1 MDFTSWCFAKC
12 LEGFEV
18 NGVSGGGWKTVVIIM
33 VLVCGLDRVK
43 KVLKYVFRVH
53 RSQIFFLWNT
63 QLLTAKTKVAFLECR
78 CQCSTKHFAFAF
90 AAFLWGFPEKD
101 SSAAHIQPVQPCFRN
116 NMCGQHRALIFIII
130 IFNVKDFR
138 FFAGCQSPVHTL
150 LLTPMA
156 YMYTWSLWPWE
167 YLKWCTW

>member
-12 LEGFEV
+12 LEGFGV

-33 VLVCGLDRVK
+33 VLVCGLDRLR
-43 KVLKYVFRVH
+43 KVLKYVFKVH
-53 RSQIFFLWNT
+53 RSQIFFFMKYTTVNSKKKKL
-63 QLLTAKTKVAFLECR
+63 AFLECR

-101 SSAAHIQPVQPCFRN
+101 SSVAHIQPVQPCFRN
-116 NMCGQHRALIFIII
+116 NVCGQHRALTFTII
-130 IFNVKDFR
+130 IFSVRILDSLQVVQVL
-138 FFAGCQSPVHTL
+138 CTQ

-156 YMYTWSLWPWE
+156 RIRDLPDPESI
-167 YLKWCTW
+167 